1 MITPGDNLL
10 SNLGLVVTINIA
22 GFIAHTVNPILG
34 SISIAAGI
42 VYVLIKI
49 KKELKK

>member
-1 MITPGDNLL
+1 MIAPGNDLV
-10 SNLGLVVTINIA
+10 SNLGLVITINIT

-42 VYVLIKI
+42 VYVLVKI